1 MLNHKN
7 YMKYTKQ
14 QLIEMLVKEQA
25 IAISEPSDLY
35 APILAKLD
43 SIRMKEQECFVS
55 VSLNGAHEILGFYTV
70 SLGLANRTL
79 VHPREVFRN
88 AIKDNAVAIIIAH
101 NHPSGNLKPSIE
113 DKDVTKRM
121 KLAGDVIGIKV
132 IDHLIVSPALGY
144 FSFLEKDIF

>member
-14 QLIEMLVKEQA
+14 QLIEMLVREQA
-25 IAISEPSDLY
+25 IAIATPDDLY

-55 VSLNGAHEILGFYTV
+55 VSLNGAHEIIGFYIV
-70 SLGLANRTL
+70 SLGLANKTL

-88 AIKDNAVAIIIAH
+88 AIKDNATAVILAH

-121 KLAGDVIGIKV
+121 KLAGDVLGIKV
-132 IDHLIVSPALGY
+132 LDHLIVSPSLGH
-144 FSFLEKDIF
+144 FSFLENDIF

>member
-1 MLNHKN
+1 MLNHKD

-14 QLIEMLVKEQA
+14 QLIEMLVREQA
-25 IAISEPSDLY
+25 IAIATPDDLY

-55 VSLNGAHEILGFYTV
+55 VSLNGAHEILGFYIV
-70 SLGLANRTL
+70 SLGLANRAL

-88 AIKDNAVAIIIAH
+88 AIKDNATAVILAH

-121 KLAGDVIGIKV
+121 KLAGDVLGIKV
-132 IDHLIVSPALGY
+132 LDHLIVSPSLGH
-144 FSFLEKDIF
+144 FSFLENDVF